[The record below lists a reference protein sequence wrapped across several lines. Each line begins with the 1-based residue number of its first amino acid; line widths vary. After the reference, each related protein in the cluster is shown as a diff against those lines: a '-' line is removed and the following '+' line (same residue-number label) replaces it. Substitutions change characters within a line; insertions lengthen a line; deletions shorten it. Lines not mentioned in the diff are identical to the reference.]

1 MSTSS
6 LTRKWHALDRETV
19 RTLQGRQLRRFL
31 RDCVLPFS
39 VYYRRIFSENG
50 LTADDI
56 RSIDD
61 LPKIPFSSK
70 QDLLPTPDNPRRSL
84 DFVLIPDPHVL
95 SKRPAVIARALLR
108 GKARVKDELDRE
120 WRPTFMTAT
129 TGRSTDSVSFLY
141 SQHDL
146 NNLAVGGGRLVEI
159 ARVTREERMLNMFP
173 FAPHLAFWC
182 MHYASMDRNTFALA
196 TGGGK
201 CMGTDGNIKAI
212 LKLKPQVLVAM
223 PTFIYH
229 VLQQAIDE
237 KARIEGVRLICL
249 GGEKVPDG
257 TRRKLA
263 AMCAQLGSPNV
274 EVVATYGFTEAKLAF
289 VECPFTPGQ
298 PPPGYHL
305 FPDMGI
311 VEVINPETGES
322 VPDGQGGEIV
332 WTPINARGTVVLR
345 YRTGDFIENGIT
357 WDPCPC
363 CGRRMPRL
371 MGRISRV
378 SDFRAMRFQKVKG
391 TIVDFNELEHALDD
405 VNGLGAWQIE
415 LRKAHDD
422 PLDLDEIV
430 LHVARM
436 DGMVAATLDR
446 TLRDLLQANFE
457 LRPNRIQFHTS
468 DEMRVLHQVGV
479 ALKEQKVV
487 DHRPKTGVPTPEIAA
502 PVNGHVDTH
511 PLKLANGSVKSP
523 RLPTQE
529 TRV

>member
-1 MSTSS
+1 MSTSA
-6 LTRKWHALDRETV
+6 LTTRWDRLDRDTT
-19 RTLQGRQLRRFL
+19 RALQGQQLHRFL

-39 VYYRRIFSENG
+39 AHYRRVFSEQG
-50 LTADDI
+50 ITADDI

-61 LPKIPFSSK
+61 LRKIPFSAK
-70 QDLLPTPDNPRRSL
+70 QDLLPTPEEPRRSL
-84 DFVLIPDPHVL
+84 NFALIPDAKVL
-95 SKRPAVIARALLR
+95 SKRPSVILRALLR

-146 NNLAVGGGRLVEI
+146 NNLAIGGGRI
-159 ARVTREERMLNMFP
+159 AQIAGVTREERMLNMFP

-182 MHYASMDRNTFALA
+182 MHYAGVNHNTFALS

-201 CMGTDGNIKAI
+201 CMGTEGNIKAI
-212 LKLKPQVLVAM
+212 VKLKPQVLVAM

-237 KARIEGVRLICL
+237 NARIEGVRLICL

-257 TRRKLA
+257 MRRKLA
-263 AMCAQLGSPNV
+263 SMCAQLGSPNV
-274 EVVATYGFTEAKLAF
+274 RVIATYGFTEAKLAF
-289 VECPFTPGQ
+289 TECPFAPGDA
-298 PPPGYHL
+298 PTGYHL
-305 FPDMGI
+305 YPDMGI
-311 VEVINPETGES
+311 VEVVNPETGEP
-322 VPDGQGGEIV
+322 VPDGVGGEIV
-332 WTPINARGTVVLR
+332 WTPIHARGTVVLR
-345 YRTGDFIENGIT
+345 YRTGDHIENGIT
-357 WDPCPC
+357 WSACPC

-378 SDFRAMRFQKVKG
+378 SDFRALRFQKIKG

-405 VNGLGAWQIE
+405 VRGLGAWQIE

-430 LHVARM
+430 LHVAVM
-436 DGMVAATLDR
+436 DGMPEPALEQ
-446 TLRDLLQANFE
+446 TLRELLQANFE
-457 LRPNRIQFHTS
+457 LRPNLIRFHTS
-468 DEMRVLHQVGV
+468 NEIRVLHQVGV

-487 DHRPKTGVPTPEIAA
+487 DNRGKTA
-502 PVNGHVDTH
+502 PVAAAATNGHVDTR
-511 PLKLANGSVKSP
+511 PLNLNGWVKDATRRP
-523 RLPTQE
+523 AKE
-529 TRV
+529 TRTP

>member
-1 MSTSS
+1 MPTS
-6 LTRKWHALDRETV
+6 ALSKHWDRLAREPA
-19 RTLQGRQLRRFL
+19 RALQGRQLHGFL
-31 RDCVLPFS
+31 RDAVLPFS
-39 VYYRRIFSENG
+39 AHYRRVFAEAG

-56 RSIDD
+56 RLVDD
-61 LPKIPFSSK
+61 LRKIPFSSK
-70 QDLLPTPDNPRRSL
+70 TDLLPTPEEPRRSL
-84 DFVLIPDPHVL
+84 NFALIPDAKVL
-95 SKRPAVIARALLR
+95 SKRSGVIARALLTGR
-108 GKARVKDELDRE
+108 AKVKDELDRE

-141 SQHDL
+141 TQHDL
-146 NNLAVGGGRLVEI
+146 NNLAVGGGRIAEI

-182 MHYASMDRNTFALA
+182 MHYAGMNRNTFALS

-201 CMGTDGNIKAI
+201 CMGTEGNIKAI

-237 KARIEGVRLICL
+237 NARLEGVRLICL

-257 TRRKLA
+257 MRRKLS
-263 AMCAQLGSPNV
+263 AMCAQLGSPHV

-289 VECPFTPGQ
+289 TECPFTPGQ
-298 PPPGYHL
+298 PPTGYHL
-305 FPDMGI
+305 YPDMGI
-311 VEVINPETGES
+311 VEVINPETGEP
-322 VPDGQGGEIV
+322 VPDGTGGEIV

-345 YRTGDFIENGIT
+345 YRTGDHIENGIT
-357 WDPCPC
+357 WSACPC
-363 CGRRMPRL
+363 CGRTLPRL

-378 SDFRAMRFQKVKG
+378 SDFRALRFQKVKG

-405 VNGLGAWQIE
+405 VHGLGAWQIE

-436 DGMVAATLDR
+436 DDMAEAALER
-446 TLRDLLQANFE
+446 HLRELLQASFE
-457 LRPNRIQFHTS
+457 LRPNRITFHTTE
-468 DEMRVLHQVGV
+468 EMKVLHQVGI

-487 DHRPKTGVPTPEIAA
+487 DHRPKADA
-502 PVNGHVDTH
+502 HVDVR
-511 PLKLANGSVKSP
+511 PLNRAPASVPQEANA
-523 RLPTQE
+523 
-529 TRV
+529 